1 MIKRVE
7 LRFHMFRSKRDHLGE
22 GGGKTRRGAEVIE
35 FKVLSRNGA
44 VA

>member
-1 MIKRVE
+1 
-7 LRFHMFRSKRDHLGE
+7 MFRYKCDQLGE
-22 GGGKTRRGAEVIE
+22 GGGKNRRGAEVIE